1 MPRQNK
7 QDYSSVGL
15 KKSTIK
21 QLKDYKI
28 HPNQSMEEVI
38 KQFLDE
44 KNKLNKGGIKQNGS
58 KKDKEKTSS

>member
-1 MPRQNK
+1 MVRKNK
-7 QDYSSVGL
+7 QDYSSIAL

-38 KQFLDE
+38 KQFLDD
-44 KNKLNKGGIKQNGS
+44 KNK
-58 KKDKEKTSS
+58 

>member
-44 KNKLNKGGIKQNGS
+44 KNKL
-58 KKDKEKTSS
+58 KKEVSEK

>member
-44 KNKLNKGGIKQNGS
+44 KNKLNKGGNSNEHTKNNEL
-58 KKDKEKTSS
+58 DKE

>member
-44 KNKLNKGGIKQNGS
+44 KNKL
-58 KKDKEKTSS
+58 KKEVSEKWTYKKYWTG